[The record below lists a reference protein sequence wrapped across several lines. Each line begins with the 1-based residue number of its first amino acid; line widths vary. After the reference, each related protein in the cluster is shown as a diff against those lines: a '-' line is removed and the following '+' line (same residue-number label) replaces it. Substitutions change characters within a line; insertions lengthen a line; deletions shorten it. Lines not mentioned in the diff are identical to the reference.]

1 MKSLVLT
8 GAALAALGFTGAASA
23 ECYAINAESE
33 ATPLDGYSLETES
46 NREGLMAPPPVGED
60 TVGLL
65 CDRATIVPL
74 ENDFEILRH
83 SLPLYIRTTG
93 DGDTVRMLSLG
104 YEDGNY
110 VVQMPQGELQGD
122 EREQIIAALEGFNE
136 GEAAINAYLAA
147 QEAEA
152 NGETP
157 Q

>member
-1 MKSLVLT
+1 MKSLVLS

-23 ECYAINAESE
+23 QCYSIDAESE

-46 NREGLMAPPPVGED
+46 NLEGLMPPPPVTED
-60 TVGLL
+60 SVGLL
-65 CDRATIVPL
+65 CDRDTIVPL

-83 SLPLYIRTTG
+83 GMPLYIRTTD
-93 DGDTVRMLSLG
+93 DGDAVRMLSLG

-122 EREQIIAALEGFNE
+122 EREQIVAALEGFNE